1 VSSAT
6 TAYAQL
12 LSVGLVWISF
22 HCAGMCGPLL
32 IGFDVAGTARG
43 TKPLAGALGVLTY
56 QAGRATTYLVL
67 GALAGFVGKGLTAVF
82 EPAGAIFALVFG
94 LAVVATLVIRSI
106 RSIRS
111 HRARRPQPAQ
121 PIRVGFSKIETST
134 HPPKRSLVERLVSG
148 LPRALHPLSGPDQG
162 RHTRIFALGAAM
174 GFLPCMIT
182 YWTLGLAAT
191 TGSPLHGALVMLLLV
206 IMTTPMLVGVTL
218 LPRLVPRRLTW
229 LPQALMTLSGTWL
242 VLVGLAGLELIAHL
256 HLSVGDYTIMLW

>member
-1 VSSAT
+1 MSSAT
-6 TAYAQL
+6 AAYAQL

-43 TKPLAGALGVLTY
+43 TTPVRGALGVLTY

-67 GALAGFVGKGLTAVF
+67 GALAGLVGKGLTAVF

-94 LAVVATLVIRSI
+94 LAVVTTLVIRAI
-106 RSIRS
+106 RTR
-111 HRARRPQPAQ
+111 RARRPQPVQ
-121 PIRVGFSKIETST
+121 PVRVGFSKIETST
-134 HPPKRSLVERLVSG
+134 ALPKRSLVERLVSG
-148 LPRALHPLSGPDQG
+148 LPRALHPLNGPDEG
-162 RHTRIFALGAAM
+162 RNTRIFALGAAM
-174 GFLPCMIT
+174 GLLPCMIT

-206 IMTTPMLVGVTL
+206 VMTTPMLLGVTL
-218 LPRLVPRRLTW
+218 LPRLMPRRLTW